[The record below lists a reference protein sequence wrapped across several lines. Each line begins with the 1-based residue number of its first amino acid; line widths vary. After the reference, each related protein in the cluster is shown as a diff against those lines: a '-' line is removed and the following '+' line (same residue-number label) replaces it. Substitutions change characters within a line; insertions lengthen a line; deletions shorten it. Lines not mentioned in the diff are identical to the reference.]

1 MGSVN
6 ELIQIREAFGIPES
20 VTILATTQIYNRA
33 AIELAKQKEPTA
45 PATYT
50 IDQTVTQDNYLY
62 LSALG
67 TPVYTNIE
75 FLSDSYETNVK
86 GLSRTTPNLKYEAIL
101 ITVSQAKKII
111 KTEIQGRNGTVKEY
125 IGLDDYNVT
134 INGVITG
141 KNGHYPNDEVA
152 FLKQILDAPIPIP
165 VASSYLYNLGIN
177 SLVIESY
184 ELAQEAGGY
193 SYQTF
198 SISCVSDLPQ
208 ELKLTNV

>member
-1 MGSVN
+1 MGTVN
-6 ELIQIREAFGIPES
+6 ELTQIRQAFNIPES
-20 VTILATTQIYNRA
+20 VTILATTPLYQA
-33 AIELAKQKEPTA
+33 AALKLDKPNIA
-45 PATYT
+45 ATYT
-50 IDQTVTQDNYLY
+50 IDQTTSQDPYLY

-75 FLSDSYETNVK
+75 FLKDSYETNVT
-86 GLSRTTPNLKYEAIL
+86 GLFRDTPNLKYDAIL

-111 KTEIQGRNGTVKEY
+111 KTEIQGRDGTVKEY
-125 IGLDDYNVT
+125 VGRDDFQVT

-141 KNGHYPNDEVA
+141 KNGHYPIDEVA
-152 FLKQILDAPIPIP
+152 LLQQILNAPIPIP
-165 VASSYLYNLGIN
+165 VASTYLLNLGIN

-198 SISCVSDLPQ
+198 SITCASDVPQ
-208 ELKLTNV
+208 VLRLTDV